1 MGRVTAPEP
10 LSSVHQLAEFVSGEA
25 VLDEWLKQRGLKTV
39 RLGAARTFVVC
50 KTGTKQVAGF
60 YSLATGS
67 VNHTQATG
75 NLRRNMPDPIPVII
89 LARLAVDVSL
99 RGNGLGAD
107 LLHDAVLRCY
117 RVAENIGVR
126 AIMVHALTEEA
137 KAFYIHHGFKAS
149 QTQERTLFLRLP
161 SRGKGRGR
169 MRWAYLT
176 RDRLHNIQFN
186 IIYIMRT

>member
-10 LSSVHQLAEFVSGEA
+10 LSTYHQVAEFVSGQT
-25 VLDEWLKQRGLKTV
+25 VLDDWLKQKGLKNQA
-39 RLGAARTFVVC
+39 LGAARTFVVC
-50 KTGTKQVAGF
+50 KKDTQQIAGF

-67 VNHTQATG
+67 VNHTEATG

-89 LARLAVDVSL
+89 LARLAVDLSF
-99 RGNGLGAD
+99 RGKGLGAD

-137 KAFYIHHGFKAS
+137 KNFYIHHGFKPS
-149 QTQERTLFLRLP
+149 QTQERTLFLKLPQQTRRLLR
-161 SRGKGRGR
+161 SNQYERESDG
-169 MRWAYLT
+169 ASNVNSVET
-176 RDRLHNIQFN
+176 LHE
-186 IIYIMRT
+186 RR

>member
-1 MGRVTAPEP
+1 VGRVTAPEP

-25 VLDEWLKQRGLKTV
+25 VLDEWLKQRGLKNQA
-39 RLGAARTFVVC
+39 LGAARTFVIC

-161 SRGKGRGR
+161 QWRQRKGWYAMG
-169 MRWAYLT
+169 LS
-176 RDRLHNIQFN
+176 DE
-186 IIYIMRT
+186 

>member
-1 MGRVTAPEP
+1 MKSDVQLNLRAKESQRALIDAAAEILHKSRTDFILEMACQAAENVILDRRVFN
-10 LSSVHQLAEFVSGEA
+10 S
-25 VLDEWLKQRGLKTV
+25 
-39 RLGAARTFVVC
+39 
-50 KTGTKQVAGF
+50 GF

-161 SRGKGRGR
+161 
-169 MRWAYLT
+169 
-176 RDRLHNIQFN
+176 Q
-186 IIYIMRT
+186 